1 MYNNF
6 SNHQSNA
13 WGEAQLNAA
22 MEYGEVMDV
31 PFPAV
36 NPYAD
41 KGEIHKVC
49 EEYVAQIMNLNPSC
63 VLCQG
68 EFCVAYG
75 VISALK
81 KLGVKVVAAC
91 SDRKS
96 VDRKV
101 GDKVEKISTFTFVQ
115 FREYE

>member
-1 MYNNF
+1 MFINF
-6 SNHQSNA
+6 SNHPSNA

-22 MEYGEVMDV
+22 MEYGDVMDV
-31 PFPAV
+31 LFPAV

-41 KGEIHKVC
+41 KEEIHKIC
-49 EEYVAQIMNLNPSC
+49 DKYVTQIMNLNPSC

-68 EFCVAYG
+68 ELCVAYG

-91 SDRKS
+91 SERKS
-96 VDRKV
+96 AERKV
-101 GDKVEKISTFTFVQ
+101 DDKVEKVSIFTFVQ

>member
-1 MYNNF
+1 MFINF
-6 SNHQSNA
+6 SNHPSEA
-13 WGEAQLNAA
+13 WEKAQLNAA
-22 MEYGEVMDV
+22 MEYGEVIDI

-36 NPYAD
+36 NPYSN
-41 KGEIHKVC
+41 KEEIYKIC
-49 EEYVAQIMNLNPSC
+49 EEYAAKIMNLNPSC

-81 KLGVKVVAAC
+81 KFGVKVVAAC
-91 SDRKS
+91 SERKS
-96 VDRKV
+96 VERKV
-101 GDKVEKISTFTFVQ
+101 GDNVEKTSSFSFVQ